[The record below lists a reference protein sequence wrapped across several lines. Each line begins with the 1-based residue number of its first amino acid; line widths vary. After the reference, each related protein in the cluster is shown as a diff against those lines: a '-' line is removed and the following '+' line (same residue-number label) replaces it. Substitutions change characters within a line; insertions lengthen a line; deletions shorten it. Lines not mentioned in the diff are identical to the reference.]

1 VRIIATTKAI
11 PCHGCGASL
20 TINRLEPDTGF
31 SMVRTAG
38 WIGIAHDVIS
48 GQHSIVLACSER
60 CAHFVVE
67 RSAATTGRSP
77 L

>member
-1 VRIIATTKAI
+1 
-11 PCHGCGASL
+11 
-20 TINRLEPDTGF
+20 
-31 SMVRTAG
+31 MVRTAG